1 MNRSRGALVAL
12 LGAVAGGALIPQL
25 HADENAVRRELE
37 AQYARWAR
45 AHTARDI
52 SALQRFM
59 EEETTP
65 DFIFKGPRRTH
76 TRKQELETYRPVRE
90 GKEPWAPA
98 REYRT
103 TVDRLTVRGSEALA
117 VVTDRAVSIVQDPK
131 ITGDPTGKR
140 HVLTM
145 ERTNRDT
152 WIKTAAGW
160 KLQKRAV
167 LTGKQS
173 LDRKPL
179 SRGGSVPRG

>member
-1 MNRSRGALVAL
+1 MNRSRGALVLL
-12 LGAVAGGALIPQL
+12 LGAVAIWALLPRA
-25 HADENAVRRELE
+25 HADRKAVRQELE

-52 SALQRFM
+52 TALQRFM

-76 TRKQELETYRPVRE
+76 TRKEELETYRPVRE

-98 REYRT
+98 RAYRT
-103 TVDRLTVRGSEALA
+103 TVDRLTVHGSEALA
-117 VVTDRAVSIVQDPK
+117 VVTDRAVSVVRDPK

-145 ERTNRDT
+145 ERSNRDV
-152 WIKTAAGW
+152 WVKTPSGW

-167 LTGKQS
+167 LSGKQS
-173 LDRKPL
+173 LDRRPL
-179 SRGGSVPRG
+179 PGGG